1 MCTEH
6 WRMSGRWRPSLGD
19 DCLLECPPA
28 SVSPPAYWGVGGEG
42 VMAAPPGVC
51 RGFSEGQQGRSHS
64 RCSGSREVLGFEAGE
79 LGRALSRA
87 RPGVGHHSSSCG
99 RQLLEPTR
107 ATRHPPFRSSP
118 SGPAPRS
125 PPGPRLQLSS
135 SGPGA
140 APAPCWGSRWRV
152 QGTAGGRRGA
162 RAAPPPLRFPFLR
175 RRFLSRPGPLC
186 LPRRAGWPVV
196 IFRRQVWES
205 LPAGSPAGHGHD
217 AHVMP
222 GRYK

>member
-1 MCTEH
+1 MRDSSVWHTVGAQGAERS
-6 WRMSGRWRPSLGD
+6 WGLRLESWAGLRAGPDQVSVPISILWASASGAHLGHGAPS
-19 DCLLECPPA
+19 
-28 SVSPPAYWGVGGEG
+28 
-42 VMAAPPGVC
+42 
-51 RGFSEGQQGRSHS
+51 F
-64 RCSGSREVLGFEAGE
+64 
-79 LGRALSRA
+79 
-87 RPGVGHHSSSCG
+87 
-99 RQLLEPTR
+99 
-107 ATRHPPFRSSP
+107 PFPKGSSP

-125 PPGPRLQLSS
+125 PPGLRLQLSF

-140 APAPCWGSRWRV
+140 APAPCCGSRWRV
-152 QGTAGGRRGA
+152 QGTVGGRRGA

-175 RRFLSRPGPLC
+175 RCFLSRTGPLC

-205 LPAGSPAGHGHD
+205 LPAGSPAGHGHA